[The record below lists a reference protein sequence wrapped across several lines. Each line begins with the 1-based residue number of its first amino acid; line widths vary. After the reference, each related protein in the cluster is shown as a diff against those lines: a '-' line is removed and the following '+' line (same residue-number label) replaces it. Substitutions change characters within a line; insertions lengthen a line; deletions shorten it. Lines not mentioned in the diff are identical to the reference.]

1 MYSKVNKILAS
12 VFAIGLG
19 VGEAVMNW
27 GNWQYAPL
35 WIVDYMIVIALL
47 IGVFQVSIR
56 KSASSLKASWAFS
69 FGVMYMA
76 LFVTIDPDK
85 EKYYNASPTT
95 LYLIGLLITLSVIG
109 IVLSVLTEK
118 SLTRRSSWPP
128 KAALCLLLGQLSLI
142 VRCQSII
149 NQLLSIFHICSYQ

>member
-56 KSASSLKASWAFS
+56 KSASILKASWAFS

-85 EKYYNASPTT
+85 EKYYKEPPP
-95 LYLIGLLITLSVIG
+95 
-109 IVLSVLTEK
+109 VLNTS
-118 SLTRRSSWPP
+118 
-128 KAALCLLLGQLSLI
+128 
-142 VRCQSII
+142 
-149 NQLLSIFHICSYQ
+149 N

>member
-56 KSASSLKASWAFS
+56 KSASILKASWAFS

-85 EKYYNASPTT
+85 EKYYNASPTI

-118 SLTRRSSWPP
+118 SLTRRSS
-128 KAALCLLLGQLSLI
+128 
-142 VRCQSII
+142 
-149 NQLLSIFHICSYQ
+149 